1 MKFSIKDF
9 SSQSDQI
16 AGNCG
21 FGHIYWRNLQWKTS
35 FFCAAQK
42 KKLSLVANQ
51 EGETTSW
58 WNSKISKINCYLIRD
73 NHKKVN
79 VKNKQ
84 LKLNNC

>member
-21 FGHIYWRNLQWKTS
+21 FGHIYCRNLQWKTS
-35 FFCAAQK
+35 FFCAVQK
-42 KKLSLVANQ
+42 NKLSLVANQ

-58 WNSKISKINCYLIRD
+58 WNSKISKINFY
-73 NHKKVN
+73 HH
-79 VKNKQ
+79 Q
-84 LKLNNC
+84 SQP